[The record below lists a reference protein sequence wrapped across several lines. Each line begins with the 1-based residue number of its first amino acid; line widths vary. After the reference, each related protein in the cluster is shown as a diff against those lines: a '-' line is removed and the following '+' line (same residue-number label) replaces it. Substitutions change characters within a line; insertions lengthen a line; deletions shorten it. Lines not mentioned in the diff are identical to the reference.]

1 MATLIFPAGKSA
13 GYVDPKVAAPII
25 KSIQDSVMEQQEAE
39 LPDLGLEEVSLEVVE
54 DLPVTLDMGTGNSVN
69 EASLVGHRGLSSGD
83 SDSSSPSTSNSFMGF
98 TGRLPPTRSHSFS
111 VIPKI
116 KKKPSGKT
124 LLKGRSEIKPRPGQ
138 APQVHT
144 HIKPRMKSFSKPSN
158 PRSHEGNSFYC
169 PTSPIPSTSRDRIPR
184 KVPQEGQEDSPL
196 VAQDQFNTNILHQVN
211 SLGSLV
217 SSVVARFE
225 EVFKRLGAQD
235 SLIAGLRQESAVP
248 APSSSLVQAHSMPDG
263 STLPPFHPGNLW
275 RVANFAPFV
284 NGMLTIEGCGTRRLE
299 DFEFFPEGLQPPF
312 IGYVRLTE
320 AALVR
325 EDKVPK
331 ETVILSRDQA
341 QQTWIRSLEE
351 WNCSNTRVTVFKSP
365 FTMFTTD
372 DENPLPFTSK
382 VAELTLQAV
391 TREEPMP
398 QLRETDPTSL
408 LLPGREDLWEDLP
421 ATFSVGKLKP
431 DCAITLFSERLPKL
445 SDALIQ
451 AEFDAK
457 TRLARSLNSLVM
469 TETAAREYAQE
480 PLLKVIAKS
489 LLLGMQCDLYDFA
502 VARRNCRK
510 HVLSEATIRH
520 EPNKLLASS
529 IWGADL
535 FPASAVNEV
544 QSEASR
550 LNQSIIL
557 RWGIPFKR
565 KSESSPSSFRARKR
579 QRKFQPFQVPQ
590 QHPVLQAVPVQQV
603 SQPSTSKA
611 QPHQQH

>member
-1 MATLIFPAGKSA
+1 MATLLFPAGKSA

-25 KSIQDSVMEQQEAE
+25 KSIQDSVIEQQEAE

-54 DLPVTLDMGTGNSVN
+54 DLPVTLGTGTGNSVN
-69 EASLVGHRGLSSGD
+69 EASLVSHRDLSLSD

-98 TGRLPPTRSHSFS
+98 TGGLPPPRLHSFS
-111 VIPKI
+111 VIPKL
-116 KKKPSGKT
+116 KKKPAGKT
-124 LLKGRSEIKPRPGQ
+124 LLKGRSETMPRPGQ
-138 APQVHT
+138 SPEVHT
-144 HIKPRMKSFSKPSN
+144 HIKTKIKLLSKPSI
-158 PRSHEGNSFYC
+158 PRSQGGNSSYC
-169 PTSPIPSTSRDRIPR
+169 PTSPIPLTSRDRIPH
-184 KVPQEGQEDSPL
+184 KVPQEGQDDSPS
-196 VAQDQFNTNILHQVN
+196 VDQDQFNTNILNQVS
-211 SLGSLV
+211 SLGSLL
-217 SSVVARFE
+217 SSVAARFE
-225 EVFKRLGAQD
+225 EVFSRLGAQD
-235 SLIAGLRQESAVP
+235 SLIAGLRQESAVS
-248 APSSSLVQAHSMPDG
+248 AHSSSLMQAQSMPDG
-263 STLPPFHPGNLW
+263 STLPPFHPGNPW

-351 WNCSNTRVTVFKSP
+351 WDCSNTRVTAFKSP

-372 DENPLPFTSK
+372 VGNPLPFTSK

-431 DCAITLFSERLPKL
+431 DCAITLFSERLPRL

-457 TRLARSLNSLVM
+457 TRLARSLNSL
-469 TETAAREYAQE
+469 
-480 PLLKVIAKS
+480 
-489 LLLGMQCDLYDFA
+489 
-502 VARRNCRK
+502 
-510 HVLSEATIRH
+510 
-520 EPNKLLASS
+520 
-529 IWGADL
+529 
-535 FPASAVNEV
+535 
-544 QSEASR
+544 
-550 LNQSIIL
+550 
-557 RWGIPFKR
+557 
-565 KSESSPSSFRARKR
+565 
-579 QRKFQPFQVPQ
+579 
-590 QHPVLQAVPVQQV
+590 
-603 SQPSTSKA
+603 
-611 QPHQQH
+611 